1 VINDLLQT
9 KLFIPPLRPSLV
21 PRHRLIE
28 QLNQG
33 KQGKVT
39 LVSAP
44 AGFGKT
50 TLVVA
55 WLAEERR
62 SGGEYSN
69 FQSLVPDISACW
81 LSLDENDNSL
91 SRFFTY
97 LIAAVQTVAPKFGSS
112 LLSSLQSAQPQNET
126 AVTQTL
132 LNELAQASHPLTLI
146 LDDYHVITNTA
157 VHQTLATL
165 IDHLPPHIHLI
176 ITSREDPPLPLPRWR
191 VRGQLTEIRADN
203 LRFNTEEAADFLRQT
218 MGLQLDEQDI
228 ASLENRTEGWAAGL
242 QLAALSLHGQSNPSA
257 VIETFSGSD
266 RYVADYLLAE
276 VLYRQS
282 EEIQHFLL
290 QTAVLE
296 RMCAPLCEALV
307 ASGAVR
313 TAWRVGPSERLGEW
327 GRQNGLASGDSLV
340 TGHSQTILEHL
351 ESTNL
356 FLVPLDNQRR
366 WYRYHHL
373 FAQLLRERLRREGGE
388 TAVHQLHQ
396 RAAGWYESQ
405 NLAEEAIYHAFQ
417 AGDFENAG
425 RLVAATPVDS
435 LWQQGGASLVQQWAR
450 ALPTFIIKLYPRIAI
465 LAAAAHLIVGEAQTA
480 ARYLEMGA
488 NQPEVAAE
496 WHLLEAVLMRNR
508 GQIAEALEF
517 TQYAFDSLVPDQ
529 HNLRTFAQLQLVSN
543 FLELAELDEAE
554 QVIDVIRRSFDQIDI
569 SSRLQVLRMHGVIAT
584 LRADLHRAA
593 RIYQEGIGLAE
604 AASEPMI
611 GTLYNGLG
619 FLHFQWHE
627 MDKAAAYYE
636 QATNWA
642 QRTGITDI
650 LFDALMGQAELACW
664 RGEPHIALD
673 IMAQFQQFA
682 QHSRLSEIIEISDML
697 NASFHLKAGQ
707 LEAAVRWANALGLT
721 VHDKPTFRLHSHY
734 KLFIAI
740 RISQSRHSGEK
751 SQLSALSQLAER
763 LLNLLR
769 RLNYNFDVIELL
781 TWKTVLHEQQ
791 GDEAR
796 AIDCLQ
802 TAVELA
808 YKGSVIHP
816 FVDKGSAIQA
826 LLSQLTGTHSHYIHS
841 LLNAFPSPLPSLL
854 SPLLD
859 PLTER
864 EQEVLNCIVAGLSNK
879 AIQEK
884 LFISKNT
891 VRSHIKNLYSKLN
904 VSSRTQAIA
913 RARELELL

>member
-9 KLFIPPLRPSLV
+9 KLFIPRLRPSLV

-33 KQGKVT
+33 KQGKLT

-55 WLAEERR
+55 WLEEKRR
-62 SGGEYSN
+62 SEGAGEQRSRGKNSN
-69 FQSLVPDISACW
+69 YQSPISDISACW

-132 LNELAQASHPLTLI
+132 INELAQASHPLTLI

-191 VRGQLTEIRADN
+191 VRGQLTEIRADD

-242 QLAALSLHGQSNPSA
+242 QLAAISLRDQSDPTA

-307 ASGAVR
+307 AGGE
-313 TAWRVGPSERLGEW
+313 WRVASGEW
-327 GRQNGLASGDSLV
+327 RVESGDSLV

-388 TAVHQLHQ
+388 TAVRQLHQ

-405 NLAEEAIYHAFQ
+405 NLPEEAIYHAFQ

-425 RLVAATPVDS
+425 RLVAGTTVDS

-450 ALPTFIIKLYPRIAI
+450 ALPAPIIKLYPRIAI
-465 LAAAAHLIVGEAQTA
+465 LAAAAHLIVGEVQTA
-480 ARYLEMGA
+480 ARYLEMAAG
-488 NQPEVAAE
+488 QPEVEAE

-508 GQIAEALEF
+508 GQIAEALEYA
-517 TQYAFDSLVPDQ
+517 QYAFDSLASDQ
-529 HNLRTFAQLQLVSN
+529 HNLRTFAQLQLIGN

-554 QVIDVIRRSFDQIDI
+554 QAIDTIRRNFDQIDI
-569 SSRLQVLRMHGVIAT
+569 ASRLQVLRMHGVIAT

-593 RIYQEGIGLAE
+593 NIYQEGTRLTE
-604 AASEPMI
+604 ATGQPMI

-636 QATNWA
+636 QAINWA
-642 QRTGITDI
+642 ERTGITDI
-650 LFDALMGQAELACW
+650 LFDGLIGQAELACW
-664 RGEPHIALD
+664 RGEPQIALD

-682 QHSRLSEIIEISDML
+682 QRSRLSEIIEISDML

-707 LEAAVRWANALGLT
+707 LETAVRWANALGLT

-751 SQLSALSQLAER
+751 SQLPALSQLAER

-781 TWKTVLHEQQ
+781 TWKTILHEQQ
-791 GDEAR
+791 GNEAR
-796 AIDCLQ
+796 AIECLQ
-802 TAVELA
+802 TAVDLA
-808 YKGSVIHP
+808 YKGSIIYP
-816 FVDKGSAIQA
+816 FVDKGTAIQA
-826 LLSQLTGTHSHYIHS
+826 LLPQLTGTHSHYVHS
-841 LLNAFPSPLPSLL
+841 LLNAFPSHLSSLL